1 MGRETAPCETTCGAQ
16 SNARRRFFKPGQ
28 RRSSAVLEEETPV
41 SPTEPMP
48 ASPMRGLFVLCV
60 AYFLGVA
67 TFAFGGYPIVAAT
80 FLGGSYALSALA
92 ALLFSRGILELFVG
106 IHRDIAFFTVLR
118 KISDPLMAL
127 IEPLTPG
134 FLLPFAASLY
144 GAFLLYFLK
153 TFLFGDAV
161 LGVPPLF
168 ILLWFFLAAA

>member
-1 MGRETAPCETTCGAQ
+1 M
-16 SNARRRFFKPGQ
+16 
-28 RRSSAVLEEETPV
+28 
-41 SPTEPMP
+41 SPSQPMT
-48 ASPMRGLFVLCV
+48 ASPLRGLFVLCA
-60 AYFLGVA
+60 AYVLGVA
-67 TFAFGGYPIVAAT
+67 TFAFGGYPLVAAT

-106 IHRDIAFFTVLR
+106 IDRDIAFFTVLR

-127 IEPLTPG
+127 IEPLTPS

-144 GAFLLYFLK
+144 AAFLFYFLK

-168 ILLWFFLAAA
+168 ILLFFFFVAG